1 MSENFNS
8 HIACEGTDNDI
19 NWVCKVCKDLP
30 NYAGMYLY
38 QRERE
43 KNQLKNVKDRCADLI
58 LMKYYYALLHLLD
71 KIHELHECPNPEND
85 VPKYADRKCSIPE
98 CFVYYRYIYNT
109 YASILM
115 TEKGLNQINLRC
127 DICSVLP
134 YTIFSDL
141 EMIAKNMHSDD
152 MEKTQKLEIEA
163 VIADYYLEAVGF
175 CEQWDECPSGVDWLE
190 LIKSVQLLRK
200 YLEKKDRKELQ
211 ISLNEWNRVRS
222 IDNILNTEIK
232 TTCRDFQ
239 TKNIPL
245 CVLEKKTLVYMDF
258 GVYQLYESNEV
269 FHTQLYNY
277 AEMDEIQFVYS
288 PTHMEEVCRMDNS
301 IFEGKRRDNIS
312 KICSNC
318 EVLPVRD
325 GCLKILTEPVEV
337 CFDRAKK
344 LQVLNQY
351 AEESECATFETLEE
365 KTCGLLRWDEKEVE
379 THRKEISTSKV
390 RNEMIIDDVI
400 TCVARKQTPVILTR
414 FKEHA
419 KFLHDALKEKAD
431 HVFLLYG
438 DNSDKENAEIRVKL
452 KQIPENESLILVATG
467 QKIGEGFDFP
477 RLDVLML
484 AAPVSFE
491 GRLEQYVGRLNR
503 DYVGKEAVYVY
514 DYIDSHVRYF
524 DKMYAKRLR
533 TYRKMGFSIWT
544 QELQPKQIINAIFD
558 SVNYTEKFEQDI
570 VESEKMV
577 VISSPDIR
585 QDKIDRFLLL
595 VKKRQEVGVKVTVI
609 TTDPEDITYGK
620 SDVCYELIRTMQLVG
635 INVITRTEVEEC
647 FAVIDDEIV
656 WHGGMNLLG
665 KADVWDNLMRIRNSQ
680 VATELLEIALGCS
693 EERRKSE

>member
-43 KNQLKNVKDRCADLI
+43 KNQLKNVKDRRADLI
-58 LMKYYYALLHLLD
+58 LLKYYYALLHLLD

-85 VPKYADRKCSIPE
+85 VPKYADRKCSTPE

-163 VIADYYLEAVGF
+163 VIADYYLEAVGS

-258 GVYQLYESNEV
+258 GVYQLYESRDHKIYQSHKLS
-269 FHTQLYNY
+269 HT
-277 AEMDEIQFVYS
+277 
-288 PTHMEEVCRMDNS
+288 P
-301 IFEGKRRDNIS
+301 
-312 KICSNC
+312 
-318 EVLPVRD
+318 
-325 GCLKILTEPVEV
+325 
-337 CFDRAKK
+337 
-344 LQVLNQY
+344 
-351 AEESECATFETLEE
+351 
-365 KTCGLLRWDEKEVE
+365 
-379 THRKEISTSKV
+379 
-390 RNEMIIDDVI
+390 
-400 TCVARKQTPVILTR
+400 
-414 FKEHA
+414 
-419 KFLHDALKEKAD
+419 
-431 HVFLLYG
+431 
-438 DNSDKENAEIRVKL
+438 
-452 KQIPENESLILVATG
+452 
-467 QKIGEGFDFP
+467 
-477 RLDVLML
+477 
-484 AAPVSFE
+484 
-491 GRLEQYVGRLNR
+491 
-503 DYVGKEAVYVY
+503 
-514 DYIDSHVRYF
+514 
-524 DKMYAKRLR
+524 
-533 TYRKMGFSIWT
+533 
-544 QELQPKQIINAIFD
+544 
-558 SVNYTEKFEQDI
+558 
-570 VESEKMV
+570 
-577 VISSPDIR
+577 
-585 QDKIDRFLLL
+585 
-595 VKKRQEVGVKVTVI
+595 
-609 TTDPEDITYGK
+609 
-620 SDVCYELIRTMQLVG
+620 
-635 INVITRTEVEEC
+635 
-647 FAVIDDEIV
+647 
-656 WHGGMNLLG
+656 
-665 KADVWDNLMRIRNSQ
+665 
-680 VATELLEIALGCS
+680 
-693 EERRKSE
+693 